1 MFRQLVSSNAK
12 HFGTLTTDE
21 KEKFAT
27 NLCNQLRERGH
38 RFLRPVNK
46 NAGMYEHLDHEQSFK
61 KVHHALSV
69 CRSKDKGSSNAV
81 SVASLSESY
90 DFTQV
95 AKKPPPASIASS
107 NVKKAP
113 PIKKE
118 KTSKYKPGAHLHKP
132 LGPLLEKK
140 FDDVAK
146 AAIATLLSRREF
158 EEAMKKNWGD
168 DKDRRRQICEEQVRC
183 CRLVCSC
190 SCASCHL
197 SSHDCILLMVHI
209 TQMLHRYRNAA
220 RNGVSVE
227 QFSDRLLPILLAAVR
242 ENNSDDGD
250 NKENLK
256 EEEDSKDKANDRD

>member
-90 DFTQV
+90 DFTQI
-95 AKKPPPASIASS
+95 ARKPPPASIASS
-107 NVKKAP
+107 NAKKAP
-113 PIKKE
+113 PIKKQ

-132 LGPLLEKK
+132 LGPMVEKK

-146 AAIATLLSRREF
+146 AAIATLLSRKEF
-158 EEAMKKNWGD
+158 EDAMEKNWGD
-168 DKDRRRQICEEQVRC
+168 DKDRRRQICEEQVRSFW
-183 CRLVCSC
+183 LVLVRVLFSF
-190 SCASCHL
+190 HL
-197 SSHDCILLMVHI
+197 SSHHNHIAHSTLLRCCTDTEMQHEMECQCSNSLIVSCQFYWLQSVKTTVMMVTTKKI
-209 TQMLHRYRNAA
+209 
-220 RNGVSVE
+220 
-227 QFSDRLLPILLAAVR
+227 
-242 ENNSDDGD
+242 
-250 NKENLK
+250 
-256 EEEDSKDKANDRD
+256 

>member
-140 FDDVAK
+140 FDDVGACLGRTAVMVKKYK
-146 AAIATLLSRREF
+146 ASL
-158 EEAMKKNWGD
+158 
-168 DKDRRRQICEEQVRC
+168 
-183 CRLVCSC
+183 
-190 SCASCHL
+190 
-197 SSHDCILLMVHI
+197 
-209 TQMLHRYRNAA
+209 
-220 RNGVSVE
+220 
-227 QFSDRLLPILLAAVR
+227 
-242 ENNSDDGD
+242 
-250 NKENLK
+250 
-256 EEEDSKDKANDRD
+256 

>member
-158 EEAMKKNWGD
+158 EEAMEKNWGD
-168 DKDRRRQICEEQVRC
+168 DKDRRRQICEEQVRSFW
-183 CRLVCSC
+183 LVLVRMLFSL
-190 SCASCHL
+190 HYL
-197 SSHDCILLMVHI
+197 SSHHMFYALFLKWYTLLRCCTATEMQHETECQCSNSLIVSCQFYWLQSVKTTVMMVTTKKI
-209 TQMLHRYRNAA
+209 
-220 RNGVSVE
+220 
-227 QFSDRLLPILLAAVR
+227 
-242 ENNSDDGD
+242 
-250 NKENLK
+250 
-256 EEEDSKDKANDRD
+256 